1 MKVIAETI
9 DMNVITCGKA
19 IDQEK
24 QTEPLGMPSTG
35 GEHGGRGCFKNME
48 KQ

>member
-9 DMNVITCGKA
+9 DMNVIICGKA

-24 QTEPLGMPSTG
+24 QTEPLGMPRTG
-35 GEHGGRGCFKNME
+35 GEHGGRRCLKNIE
-48 KQ
+48 KP